1 MVGDILLPGELTKP
15 LGIFYDN
22 VFSKTPG
29 KINGI

>member
-1 MVGDILLPGELTKP
+1 MFRGILLPDELTKP
-15 LGIFYDN
+15 LGIFYDK